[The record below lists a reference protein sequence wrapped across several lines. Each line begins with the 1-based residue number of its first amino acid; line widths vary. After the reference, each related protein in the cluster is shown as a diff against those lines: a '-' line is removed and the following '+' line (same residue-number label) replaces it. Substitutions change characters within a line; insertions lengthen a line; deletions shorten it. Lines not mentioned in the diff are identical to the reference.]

1 MDNNIVNVKL
11 QEYQPV
17 SSVERVDRGGWVAFG
32 VNNLFPQY
40 LRELSESSPVHGSL
54 CISIG
59 DMIAGKGITSNV
71 GQDRVEAL
79 DVYGQYYAASHDF
92 KKYGG
97 YFVEVIYSNDRKSIA
112 KLRHLPFEECR
123 IAVEGEDEDVI
134 GIYHSEDWANTRKK
148 KNRPTFIPKFN
159 PSMAVQEPSQV
170 LWKFAYTSGQ
180 IYPNPDYWS
189 AVNYIELERQIGMY
203 HVNNIMNGLFPSFII
218 SFFNGQI
225 PPDQQWDMKR
235 DWEKLLTGARNAG
248 KFLMTF
254 NERDT
259 PKPDITSFP
268 LSDADKQYQFLSE
281 ESTSKVMVAHR
292 ITTPLIFGI
301 RTQSGFGSNKDEM
314 AVGLEIFT
322 NQVIEPAQRL
332 IIKGFTE
339 ILSFEIP
346 NIQLTVI
353 PNTPLSFSVA
363 TEPTPTPAPV
373 VQSLEKKKGCC
384 HQLAEESFEPTKEMA
399 IEAEIGLKWRD
410 EYGRGG
416 TEVGVARARDISN
429 LRNLSLD
436 TVKRMNS
443 YFARHEVDKQA
454 TGWNDG
460 EDGFPTAGRIA
471 WQLWGGDAGR
481 DWAARILEQIQVEM
495 DAVST
500 VADELIALGEEP
512 NKDWILIDAYEVD
525 YDTDDAEN
533 KELEVI
539 AAHELASTGRATP
552 NLKSEQDALIDG
564 NYFITRYVYAGEFRH
579 DNMREFCRKMLRA
592 NKLYRKEDIVAMKN
606 KRVNPGWGPNGSDF
620 YDCWLWKGGGHCK
633 HWWQKTVWVNSKGA
647 KINPESEDARRIAVA
662 KAERMGYKVRNEEL
676 VAKLPEDMQYR
687 GFLPTNPVWGRN
699 GSAYK
704 K

>member
-71 GQDRVEAL
+71 GQDRIEAL

-123 IAVEGEDEDVI
+123 IAVEGEDEDII

-170 LWKFAYTSGQ
+170 LWRFTYTSGQ

-203 HVNNIMNGLFPSFII
+203 HVNNILNGLFPSFII

-225 PPDQQWDMKR
+225 PPDQQWDMKK
-235 DWEKLLTGARNAG
+235 DWERLLTGARNAG

-259 PKPDITSFP
+259 PKPDITAFP
-268 LSDADKQYQFLSE
+268 LSDADKQYTFLSE
-281 ESTSKVMVAHR
+281 ESTNKVMIAHR

-301 RTQSGFGSNKDEM
+301 RTNTGFGSNKDEM
-314 AVGLEIFT
+314 AIGLEIFN

-332 IIKGFTE
+332 IIRGFTE

-346 NIQLTVI
+346 NIQLTVV
-353 PNTPLSFSVA
+353 PNTPLAFQQA
-363 TEPTPTPAPV
+363 QPV
-373 VQSLEKKKGCC
+373 QQSAVCDCDLKKKEYK
-384 HQLAEESFEPTKEMA
+384 LAEGSDELSESEV
-399 IEAEIGLKWRD
+399 AE
-410 EYGRGG
+410 
-416 TEVGVARARDISN
+416 
-429 LRNLSLD
+429 
-436 TVKRMNS
+436 
-443 YFARHEVDKQA
+443 
-454 TGWNDG
+454 
-460 EDGFPTAGRIA
+460 
-471 WQLWGGDAGR
+471 
-481 DWAARILEQIQVEM
+481 
-495 DAVST
+495 
-500 VADELIALGEEP
+500 ELIALGE
-512 NKDWILIDAYEVD
+512 DWNEDMILIDTYEVD

-533 KELEVI
+533 HDLEMI
-539 AAHELASTGRATP
+539 TAHELASTGTANP
-552 NLKSEQDALIDG
+552 AFPSEQDEVIKGKL
-564 NYFITRYVYAGEFRH
+564 FMTRYVYRGVLS
-579 DNMREFCRKMLRA
+579 DNTREFCSKMLKA
-592 NKLYRKEDIVAMKN
+592 DKLYRKEDIIAMGDRAVN
-606 KRVNPGWGPNGSDF
+606 KGWGPKGAST
-620 YDCWLWKGGGHCK
+620 YDIWLYKGGGHCN
-633 HWWQKTVWVNSKGA
+633 HFWQKAVFMSAKGGN
-647 KINPESEDARRIAVA
+647 INPLGKDAQSIAVK
-662 KAERMGYKVRNEEL
+662 KAEGMGYKVRNEAL
-676 VAKLPEDMQYR
+676 VAKLPTDMDYH
-687 GFLPTNPVWGRN
+687 GFLPTNPVWGAN
-699 GSAYK
+699 GSAYNN
-704 K
+704 

>member
-71 GQDRVEAL
+71 GQDRIEAL

-123 IAVEGEDEDVI
+123 IAVEGEDEDII

-170 LWKFAYTSGQ
+170 LWRFTYTSGQ

-203 HVNNIMNGLFPSFII
+203 HVNNILNGLFPSFII

-225 PPDQQWDMKR
+225 PPDQQWDMKN
-235 DWEKLLTGARNAG
+235 DWERLLTGARNAG

-259 PKPDITSFP
+259 PKPDITAFP
-268 LSDADKQYQFLSE
+268 LSDADKQYTFLSE
-281 ESTSKVMVAHR
+281 ESTNKVMIAHR

-301 RTQSGFGSNKDEM
+301 RTTTGFGSNKDEM
-314 AVGLEIFT
+314 AIGLEIFN

-332 IIKGFTE
+332 IIRGFTE

-346 NIQLTVI
+346 NIQLTVV
-353 PNTPLSFSVA
+353 PNTPLAFQQA
-363 TEPTPTPAPV
+363 QPV
-373 VQSLEKKKGCC
+373 QQSAVCDCDLKKKEYK
-384 HQLAEESFEPTKEMA
+384 LAEGSDDLSESEV
-399 IEAEIGLKWRD
+399 AE
-410 EYGRGG
+410 
-416 TEVGVARARDISN
+416 
-429 LRNLSLD
+429 
-436 TVKRMNS
+436 
-443 YFARHEVDKQA
+443 
-454 TGWNDG
+454 
-460 EDGFPTAGRIA
+460 
-471 WQLWGGDAGR
+471 
-481 DWAARILEQIQVEM
+481 
-495 DAVST
+495 
-500 VADELIALGEEP
+500 ELIALGE
-512 NKDWILIDAYEVD
+512 DWDEDMILIDTYEVD

-533 KELEVI
+533 HDLEMI
-539 AAHELASTGRATP
+539 TAHELASTGTANP
-552 NLKSEQDALIDG
+552 AFPSEQDEMIKGKL
-564 NYFITRYVYAGEFRH
+564 FMTRYVYRGVLS
-579 DNMREFCRKMLRA
+579 DNTREFCSKMLKA
-592 NKLYRKEDIVAMKN
+592 DKLYRKEDIIAMGNRAVN
-606 KRVNPGWGPNGSDF
+606 KGWGPNGANT
-620 YDCWLWKGGGHCK
+620 YDIWLYKGGGHCN
-633 HWWQKTVWVNSKGA
+633 HFWQKAVFMSAKGGN
-647 KINPESEDARRIAVA
+647 INPRGKDAQSIAVK
-662 KAERMGYKVRNEEL
+662 KAEGMGYKVRNEAL
-676 VAKLPEDMQYR
+676 VAKLPTDMDYH
-687 GFLPTNPVWGRN
+687 GFLPTNPVWGAN

-704 K
+704 